1 MPEWLLPADADLTH
15 VSNEINDRHRLDIS
29 VVGSGSSALS
39 GPDGARFAYPAQLE
53 QSLRER
59 LPGIEI
65 KVTAHVESRQTTADM
80 ASELQKIL
88 TDDQPALV
96 IWQAGTV
103 DALRGVEPEDFRTSL
118 DQGIDAIAADHADVI
133 MMNMQH
139 SPRTESMLGV
149 SAYADVMR
157 WVAEQHGVVLFDRLA
172 IMRYWSDEG
181 VFDLYAATKDYAMAR
196 RVHECIGRALASLI
210 IHAGHLDAGKNKR
223 RVDVD
228 DQTNFQLVGLRGSR
242 GSLLWP
248 CSLRRT
254 RRCLRSDRLRP
265 VAPRADLGIR
275 LQRAG

>member
-1 MPEWLLPADADLTH
+1 
-15 VSNEINDRHRLDIS
+15 LDIT

-39 GPDGARFAYPAQLE
+39 GPDGAHFAYPAQLE

-65 KVTAHVESRQTTADM
+65 TVTAHVQPKQTTADM
-80 ASELQKIL
+80 ASGLQKIL
-88 TDDQPALV
+88 AGDQPALV

-103 DALRGVEPEDFRTSL
+103 DALGGVEPEDFRTSL
-118 DQGIDAIAADHADVI
+118 DQGIDAIAAAHADVI
-133 MMNMQH
+133 LMNMQY

-157 WVAEQHGVVLFDRLA
+157 WVAEQHGIPLFDRLA

-196 RVHECIGRALASLI
+196 QVHECIGRSLASLI
-210 IHAGHLDAGKNKR
+210 INAGHLDAGKYKR

-228 DQTNFQLVGLRGSR
+228 DQTNFQLVRLCSSR
-242 GSLLWP
+242 GYCTGDVRSGAGP
-248 CSLRRT
+248 GACPTGCAGCSVDVRRSAEACRFVRPGRAVAGRRLRLRR
-254 RRCLRSDRLRP
+254 
-265 VAPRADLGIR
+265 
-275 LQRAG
+275 AG